1 MLDKFE
7 KVMEVWSNWFNWIA
21 LIALM
26 AMVGVVAIDIV
37 GAKIFNAPLSGAV
50 ELVSFFGVA
59 IASFSAARTY
69 NVGRHIRVNFIVSR
83 FSVKVQNL
91 LACTVSMVSIVLF
104 SVIIWRTLIYGKDI
118 QDAGEVSLTLN
129 FPYTPFIYGL
139 AVALIPL
146 LLLLVGE
153 FIRSFIEVT
162 KK

>member
-1 MLDKFE
+1 
-7 KVMEVWSNWFNWIA
+7 
-21 LIALM
+21 
-26 AMVGVVAIDIV
+26 
-37 GAKIFNAPLSGAV
+37 
-50 ELVSFFGVA
+50 
-59 IASFSAARTY
+59 
-69 NVGRHIRVNFIVSR
+69 
-83 FSVKVQNL
+83 